1 MCDARSTRLDTRVMA
16 AKLNNPRR
24 CARNKTVVQE
34 TARSRAHTHTRTG
47 CMRARKGE
55 KFLVSKYILI
65 TIN

>member
-34 TARSRAHTHTRTG
+34 TARSRAHTHTHAPGACVPGRVKNSLYQNT
-47 CMRARKGE
+47 
-55 KFLVSKYILI
+55 F
-65 TIN
+65 